1 MKKENFII
9 EREQPDQSS
18 CSQTTN
24 LEAISYQYSMLS
36 DGMHGWVFDDVLW
49 GQSRMGALWES
60 EAEAGHWAASTL
72 PDHRDAA
79 AASNME
85 DTLMHTTYTTL
96 SWG

>member
-1 MKKENFII
+1 MLG
-9 EREQPDQSS
+9 
-18 CSQTTN
+18 C
-24 LEAISYQYSMLS
+24 EARV
-36 DGMHGWVFDDVLW
+36 GWAP
-49 GQSRMGALWES
+49 SEC

-96 SWG
+96 S